1 MWCARIK
8 VELEI
13 FVRGGTPLLIDNMP
27 VEQNPL
33 GKIPALERAG
43 GPAIYDSR
51 VITRYIAAQG
61 AGNLYPEAR
70 IWEVLTLEAT
80 ADGIMEAAVLMVYEG
95 RVRPEDKQYP
105 EWIEAQWLKVSRSL
119 DALEERW
126 MSHLAGP
133 LDAAQI
139 AVGCALPYLDF
150 RHGDRDWRAGRPP
163 PLLRRRHVAVRVV
176 PVQRAG
182 VRQSRQWQTELR
194 TGSPFL
200 SAFHNSGDVGSITK
214 QKKGEEI
221 NPRPLNF
228 VCGPTLSLCV

>member
-1 MWCARIK
+1 MKLHWNPASPFARKCVVCADEAG

-80 ADGIMEAAVLMVYEG
+80 AESYAQKLVTAV
-95 RVRPEDKQYP
+95 
-105 EWIEAQWLKVSRSL
+105 I
-119 DALEERW
+119 
-126 MSHLAGP
+126 
-133 LDAAQI
+133 
-139 AVGCALPYLDF
+139 
-150 RHGDRDWRAGRPP
+150 
-163 PLLRRRHVAVRVV
+163 RRRF
-176 PVQRAG
+176 
-182 VRQSRQWQTELR
+182 EL
-194 TGSPFL
+194 
-200 SAFHNSGDVGSITK
+200 A
-214 QKKGEEI
+214 
-221 NPRPLNF
+221 
-228 VCGPTLSLCV
+228 